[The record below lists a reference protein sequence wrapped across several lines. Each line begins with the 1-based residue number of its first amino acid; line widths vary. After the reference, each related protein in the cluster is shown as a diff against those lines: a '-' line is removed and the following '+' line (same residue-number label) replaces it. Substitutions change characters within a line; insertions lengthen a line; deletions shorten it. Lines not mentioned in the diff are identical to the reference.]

1 MIKNTKLIVLVMVT
15 VMVMVMVMVNA
26 AQRMDGES

>member
-15 VMVMVMVMVNA
+15 VMVMVMVNA